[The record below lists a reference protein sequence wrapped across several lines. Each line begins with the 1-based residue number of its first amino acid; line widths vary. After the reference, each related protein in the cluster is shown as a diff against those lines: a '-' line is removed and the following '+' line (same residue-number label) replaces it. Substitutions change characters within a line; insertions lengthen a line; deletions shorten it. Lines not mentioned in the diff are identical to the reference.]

1 MILITIT
8 TALLVLLSIILIIAI
23 PVTLAVP
30 GEWQNS
36 KEIIDKG
43 IQTWISLVLCIA
55 TVDGLVS
62 TVKI

>member
-1 MILITIT
+1 MIIITIT
-8 TALLVLLSIILIIAI
+8 TALLVLLSINLIVAI
-23 PVTLAVP
+23 PVSLAVP
-30 GEWQNS
+30 GEWQDS

-43 IQTWISLVLCIA
+43 IQTWIGLVLCIA